1 MKHLSSILLSIGVI
15 LSVVAIIL
23 PQWTVVNVKDQLN
36 QCMANCDDPKQ
47 TPAQLK
53 TVCEAACKTA
63 GAVVG
68 PNANAHFGLWEKCTS
83 NSAGNACTSYAG
95 DDHPK
100 DILVSQILSIVGTVA
115 LAIGAVMCMMMKPRY
130 SKLAAGLGVACLTA
144 VLIVYG
150 VVTQGQ
156 IGRSYTPTSSANNLT
171 TNKVGASYWLELSAA
186 VVGLLGLFVPAA
198 KK

>member
-23 PQWTVVNVKDQLN
+23 PQWSVMDSATASTDVGLF
-36 QCMANCDDPKQ
+36 
-47 TPAQLK
+47 
-53 TVCEAACKTA
+53 EALLRWEACLPNP
-63 GAVVG
+63 VG
-68 PNANAHFGLWEKCTS
+68 CHAFSDG
-83 NSAGNACTSYAG
+83 
-95 DDHPK
+95 PK
-100 DILVSQILSIVGTVA
+100 DILVSQILSIVGTVG
-115 LAIGAVMCMMMKPRY
+115 LAVGAVMCMMMKPRY

-150 VVTQGQ
+150 AVTQKDASG
-156 IGRSYTPTSSANNLT
+156 GGFGL
-171 TNKVGASYWLELSAA
+171 GASYWLELSAA

>member
-23 PQWTVVNVKDQLN
+23 PQWNVVNYSLGECQAMCIASGAD
-36 QCMANCDDPKQ
+36 
-47 TPAQLK
+47 K
-53 TVCEAACKTA
+53 TKCYAACDN
-63 GAVVG
+63 GSGPVPVG
-68 PNANAHFGLWEKCTS
+68 PINSGLWETCANVSGEHTCK
-83 NSAGNACTSYAG
+83 SYTG
-95 DDHPK
+95 PYKPK

-144 VLIVYG
+144 VLIVYATVTNSKDNNSGG
-150 VVTQGQ
+150 VL
-156 IGRSYTPTSSANNLT
+156 SA
-171 TNKVGASYWLELSAA
+171 SFWLELSAA

>member
-23 PQWTVVNVKDQLN
+23 PQWTVGTEQSNLLGKQVYKVDQ
-36 QCMANCDDPKQ
+36 
-47 TPAQLK
+47 
-53 TVCEAACKTA
+53 
-63 GAVVG
+63 
-68 PNANAHFGLWEKCTS
+68 GLWEACVLDS
-83 NSAGNACTSYAG
+83 CSAYGG
-95 DDHPK
+95 DGPPKPK
-100 DILVSQILSIVGTVA
+100 DILVSQILSIVGTVG
-115 LAIGAVMCMMMKPRY
+115 LAVGAVMCMMMKPRY

-156 IGRSYTPTSSANNLT
+156 LGRSFEPEPKAGEPALT
-171 TNKVGASYWLELSAA
+171 TNKVGASFWLELSAA
-186 VVGLLGLFVPAA
+186 VVGLIGLFVPAA

>member
-23 PQWTVVNVKDQLN
+23 PQWSVMDSTMMSSDVGLFEACIDVKVGDLDSGSVCN
-36 QCMANCDDPKQ
+36 SLDP
-47 TPAQLK
+47 P
-53 TVCEAACKTA
+53 
-63 GAVVG
+63 
-68 PNANAHFGLWEKCTS
+68 
-83 NSAGNACTSYAG
+83 
-95 DDHPK
+95 PK
-100 DILVSQILSIVGTVA
+100 DILVSQILSIVGTVG

-144 VLIVYG
+144 VLIVYAT
-150 VVTQGQ
+150 V
-156 IGRSYTPTSSANNLT
+156 
-171 TNKVGASYWLELSAA
+171 TNKDSGFGLGASYWLELSAA

>member
-23 PQWTVVNVKDQLN
+23 PQWSVL
-36 QCMANCDDPKQ
+36 
-47 TPAQLK
+47 
-53 TVCEAACKTA
+53 EAGTDR
-63 GAVVG
+63 
-68 PNANAHFGLWEKCTS
+68 NAPVYSQHSGLWEFCAKTS
-83 NSAGNACTSYAG
+83 KSGQPFNCMAYTDGKNK
-95 DDHPK
+95 PK
-100 DILVSQILSIVGTVA
+100 DILVSQILSIVGTVG
-115 LAIGAVMCMMMKPRY
+115 LAVGAVMCMMMKPRY

-156 IGRSYTPTSSANNLT
+156 LGRSFEPEPKAGEPALT
-171 TNKVGASYWLELSAA
+171 TNKVGASFWLELSAA
-186 VVGLLGLFVPAA
+186 VVGLIGLFVPAA

>member
-23 PQWTVVNVKDQLN
+23 PQWTVESK
-36 QCMANCDDPKQ
+36 
-47 TPAQLK
+47 
-53 TVCEAACKTA
+53 
-63 GAVVG
+63 VVSSVPG
-68 PNANAHFGLWEKCTS
+68 YSTGLWE
-83 NSAGNACTSYAG
+83 ACQPNPIGCHAFG
-95 DDHPK
+95 DGPKPK
-100 DILVSQILSIVGTVA
+100 DILVSQILSIVGTVG

-150 VVTQGQ
+150 AVTQKDASDNGF
-156 IGRSYTPTSSANNLT
+156 GL
-171 TNKVGASYWLELSAA
+171 GASFWLELSAA
-186 VVGLLGLFVPAA
+186 VMGLLGLFVPAA